1 MITILPLLR
10 LGAIARGC
18 SRVAAESRAI
28 TYRAHASH
36 FPNSDLTKGVNRDRS
51 WRLPTLRIAS
61 AGVAYGWTGRRHPA
75 TARRERPETASDR
88 RPLWLRPFLGPA
100 VFVFGVSFWG
110 QSVFGAV
117 FGVRPVLG
125 TKQLLLQI
133 FDGPL
138 QLGRALLDAAGRL
151 AEGRTWGRDHVMQR
165 AGQFDSQWSY
175 HTAVLIAKSP
185 NPDP

>member
-1 MITILPLLR
+1 MFVLVVMITILPLLR

-125 TKQLLLQI
+125 TKQLLLQ
-133 FDGPL
+133 
-138 QLGRALLDAAGRL
+138 
-151 AEGRTWGRDHVMQR
+151 T
-165 AGQFDSQWSY
+165 FDSVPFSAGGLSEIEVGQHWG
-175 HTAVLIAKSP
+175 HCKCIARSALSRSVAP
-185 NPDP
+185 GEH